1 MKRLLWLITVAAAT
15 SDNSGCVEGDG
26 DNHLLSYTG
35 LSSISFAPCSN
46 IHIVNHLI
54 YIQPSTKLE
63 KWYHTLPR
71 LLWWRRSQ
79 TSWLSVDL
87 PSLSSA
93 CLHLPWS
100 NPFCHSFQK
109 IDTQTLWR
117 GTAFFVLVDEK
128 ILWDLFCC
136 IKLRVMTENPEKHQ
150 PKIDNSEMVK
160 SKDKNGGPAFIVRE
174 HLMMTKS
181 LSVDYVTGAA
191 ATW

>member
-1 MKRLLWLITVAAAT
+1 MLK
-15 SDNSGCVEGDG
+15 
-26 DNHLLSYTG
+26 HSY
-35 LSSISFAPCSN
+35 C
-46 IHIVNHLI
+46 
-54 YIQPSTKLE
+54 QPSYIFPVPDKTW

-79 TSWLSVDL
+79 TSWRSVDL
-87 PSLSSA
+87 PSLSSV

-117 GTAFFVLVDEK
+117 GPTFFVLVDEK

-160 SKDKNGGPAFIVRE
+160 SKEKMGVQLSSSENIWWWQNHCRVIMSQVRRRHDRE
-174 HLMMTKS
+174 S
-181 LSVDYVTGAA
+181 GIG
-191 ATW
+191 